1 MVLNDENTL
10 RNLYRVARVW
20 GRETIFISLSKLT
33 SVVNYKLPIFRVEI
47 ANCYILTAA
56 KWNDTIF
63 AVHKTKFEHCNSIN
77 VSPHDPEQSTI
88 P

>member
-1 MVLNDENTL
+1 MVLNDENTP

-33 SVVNYKLPIFRVEI
+33 SVVNYKLPIFHVETV
-47 ANCYILTAA
+47 NCYILTAA

-63 AVHKTKFEHCNSIN
+63 AVHKTKFEHCNSR
-77 VSPHDPEQSTI
+77 SGTI
-88 P
+88 HENIP